1 MAVSVDEIVKSMGSQ
16 IVITPYT
23 SVHVAPDAVV
33 TDTAPAAAS
42 FADAGAISGGMHE
55 SVEAP
60 ATAPAEGSFV
70 GFQGLKVLSRGPSLQ
85 DQGQVNLTRTK
96 LYFINL

>member
-1 MAVSVDEIVKSMGSQ
+1 MDVSVDEIVKSMGSQ
-16 IVITPYT
+16 IVIAPYT

-42 FADAGAISGGMHE
+42 FADTGAISGGMHE

-60 ATAPAEGSFV
+60 AAAPAEGSFV

-85 DQGQVNLTRTK
+85 DQGQEELFDTSKTTLN
-96 LYFINL
+96 